1 MVMGASSVI
10 NASMGPRS
18 DERGNKRYPCGRKT
32 EGDRLQWGRARM
44 SAEMQVGMEREKKIS
59 LSLQWGRARM
69 SAEIS
74 GPNGVLVPICW
85 LQWGR
90 ARMSA
95 EILQCCRGENH
106 IIELQWGRARMSAE
120 ISSKKNPACG
130 KSSSFNGAAL
140 G

>member
-32 EGDRLQWGRARM
+32 ECERLQWGRARM

-95 EILQCCRGENH
+95 EIKRELQKLRRDLG
-106 IIELQWGRARMSAE
+106 LQWGRARMSAE
-120 ISSKKNPACG
+120 I
-130 KSSSFNGAAL
+130 AAI